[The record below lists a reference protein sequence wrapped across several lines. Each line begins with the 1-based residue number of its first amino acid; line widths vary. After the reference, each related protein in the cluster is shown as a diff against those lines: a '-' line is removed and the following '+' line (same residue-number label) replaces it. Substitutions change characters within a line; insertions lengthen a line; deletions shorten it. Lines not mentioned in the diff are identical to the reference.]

1 MPARWNGNTGRCGA
15 SGAIPADAHPVS
27 RPIRACARAR
37 VMGCYSGGI
46 VPSAALTADA
56 LLRGSFDAWTP
67 TRTPRKHAA
76 AIRALSVDRLGWMP
90 PSLQHAEPPRPL
102 RKLVING
109 SPADANARS
118 VLNARIAPAPTRCA
132 VQLDHLRGGEAVASI
147 ASRWSRPGS
156 SRHAKI
162 RRLRLRH
169 WSTSSILGSRT

>member
-1 MPARWNGNTGRCGA
+1 MPTPFR
-15 SGAIPADAHPVS
+15 DQY
-27 RPIRACARAR
+27 ARAR
-37 VMGCYSGGI
+37 AHASWGVTPAELFPAPPLPLMRCYGEASTHG
-46 VPSAALTADA
+46 
-56 LLRGSFDAWTP
+56 
-67 TRTPRKHAA
+67 PRRERHEST
-76 AIRALSVDRLGWMP
+76 LPPFEPVSVDRLGWMP

-102 RKLVING
+102 RKLVINR

-118 VLNARIAPAPTRCA
+118 VLNARNAPAPTRCA